1 MAKSKEYQFFSE
13 QFWDLMKKQGK
24 KCALSGIEL
33 VPQDVEV
40 ELVNPKETDMAKRKA
55 IKNHYLVCRD
65 VSYLSRHLS
74 KNEIIK
80 LCKDILKYQG
90 YKVVKAGKK

>member
-24 KCALSGIEL
+24 RCALSGVEL
-33 VPQDVEV
+33 TPVNTEV
-40 ELVNPKETDMAKRKA
+40 ELVDPKETDMNKRKA
-55 IKNHYLVCRD
+55 LKNHYLVCRD
-65 VSYLSRHLS
+65 VSYLSRHLQ
-74 KNEIIK
+74 KNEIIR

-90 YKVVKAGKK
+90 YKVVKK